1 VRTPDP
7 NPDPDP
13 VLHLR
18 GVTKEHPGTPPVVA
32 LRDVT
37 VSVGAGEFVAVT
49 GPSGS
54 GKSTLLAVAGT
65 LERPT
70 SGRVLLAGQAVDARS
85 DGELSAVR
93 SATIGF
99 VFQQFHLLPTES
111 VLHNVADGLLY
122 RGVPAPE
129 RLERARA
136 TIAAVGLEHRS
147 NHRPGELSGGE
158 CQRAAIAR
166 ALVGEPA
173 LLLVEEPTGN
183 LDSATGSGI
192 VSLLAGLQQRGTTV
206 VLVTHNDEVARRAP
220 RCIALRDGCIERDER
235 Q

>member
-1 VRTPDP
+1 MKAVPATV
-7 NPDPDP
+7 N
-13 VLHLR
+13 VLELR
-18 GVTKEHPGTPPVVA
+18 GVTKEHPGNPPVVA

-70 SGRVLLAGQAVDARS
+70 SGSVLVAGQTIDARS
-85 DGELSAVR
+85 DAELSGVR
-93 SATIGF
+93 SATVGF
-99 VFQQFHLLPTES
+99 VFQQFHLLATRS

-122 RGVPAPE
+122 RGVPAAE
-129 RLERARA
+129 RVERAHEAVR
-136 TIAAVGLEHRS
+136 AVGLAHRS
-147 NHRPGELSGGE
+147 GHRPGELSGGE

-166 ALVGEPA
+166 ALVSDPV
-173 LLLVEEPTGN
+173 LLLADEPTGN
-183 LDSATGSGI
+183 LDSATGSEI
-192 VSLLAGLQQRGTTV
+192 VSLLSKLHQRGTTV
-206 VLVTHNDEVARRAP
+206 LLVTHNEEVAGRAP
-220 RCIALRDGCIERDER
+220 RCIALRDGSIERDDR